1 VIPSPPLSLLVLVLL
16 QGSPLP
22 PSAGVDCQEVQ
33 RIELSLEPG
42 ASREICVSP
51 GLLTGFVFDSP
62 VVVDLQDEPRFAE
75 VTHGRTAISVMPPG
89 DMGPGERLR
98 LTARFSDGTSSD
110 SITFVLVAH
119 VGQATR
125 QVEVSRDKRTRESFQ
140 HEVAQERAKN
150 QRLQVQLERLQHE
163 LELLRADCDDPQG
176 LRRLIQ
182 SGVIDPTGIRA
193 QDFTAGNMIDSEG
206 PLRVMSGVSYHSAT
220 RVAVAVQVRNFSP
233 ESWTPVEAS
242 LVDARGKEWK
252 AVRLW
257 QDSSVQEQEQQRS
270 VLMVVE
276 VNAKPHELQGEVTV
290 VLREAGPRVLSI
302 PKVMIP

>member
-1 VIPSPPLSLLVLVLL
+1 VIPAPPLSLLVLVLL

-42 ASREICVSP
+42 ASREVCVSP

-75 VTHGRTAISVMPPG
+75 VTHGRTTISVMPPG

-98 LTARFSDGTSSD
+98 LTARFRDGASSD
-110 SITFVLVAH
+110 NITFVLVAH

-163 LELLRADCDDPQG
+163 LELLRAECDDPQG
-176 LRRLIQ
+176 LRRLIE
-182 SGVIDPTGIRA
+182 SGALDRTAIGA
-193 QDFTAGNMIDSEG
+193 QDFTAGNMTYSEG
-206 PLRVMSGVSYHSAT
+206 PLRVISGVSYHSAT
-220 RVAVAVQVRNFSP
+220 RVAVAVRVRNSSP
-233 ESWTPVEAS
+233 EPWTPVEAW
-242 LVDARGKEWK
+242 LVDAKGKEWK

-257 QDSSVQEQEQQRS
+257 QESTVQQQEDVRM
-270 VLMVVE
+270 VVVE
-276 VNAKPHELQGEVTV
+276 VNATTHELQGEVTV
-290 VLREAGPRVLSI
+290 VLREAGPRGLSI